1 MLVATGVLASCTPE
15 ARPLPEV
22 PAGPT
27 APTATT
33 GGPDLGWSY
42 QGDRGPDKWA
52 TLRPEWAACA
62 GPGQSPIDLPL
73 DSIGKTTVE
82 PTLNISLEL
91 PPTSLTVRSNGH
103 LVSLVGSNLAL
114 VMDGHRAPIESI
126 EVHAPAE
133 HSLGGATFDAEFVF
147 VAKGA
152 GDRPILLSL
161 LFRAGS
167 ANAAFAPLLDQL
179 PALRTAG
186 DHPLAKPVELA
197 GFAPAAAPVLSYEG
211 SLGTPPCTAGAVR
224 LVVAQVGELSSD
236 QLALLRQ
243 AVPRSARP
251 PADRAN
257 RPVTL
262 RALATPASGTTSEKT
277 AQP

>member
-1 MLVATGVLASCTPE
+1 
-15 ARPLPEV
+15 
-22 PAGPT
+22 
-27 APTATT
+27 
-33 GGPDLGWSY
+33 
-42 QGDRGPDKWA
+42 
-52 TLRPEWAACA
+52 
-62 GPGQSPIDLPL
+62 
-73 DSIGKTTVE
+73 
-82 PTLNISLEL
+82 LNISLEL
-91 PPTSLTVRSNGH
+91 PATSLTVRSNGH
-103 LVSLVGSNLAL
+103 LVSLVGPNLAL
-114 VMDGHRAPIESI
+114 VMDGHRSPIESI

-133 HSLGGATFDAEFVF
+133 HSLGGATFDAELVF
-147 VAKGA
+147 VAKSA
-152 GDRPILLSL
+152 GDRPVLLSL
-161 LFRAGS
+161 LFRAGT

-197 GFAPAAAPVLSYEG
+197 GFAPASAPVLTYEG
-211 SLGTPPCTAGAVR
+211 SLGTPPCTAGAMR

-262 RALATPASGTTSEKT
+262 RALATPAPGTTPEKT